1 VNLLKL
7 LIAVAVVFVLQTMV
21 INRYPYF
28 HLMDLFLLLNI
39 YCALNFNQMI
49 CMGISIPTGLI
60 QDVFSSKG
68 IIGLNAFSKT
78 IIVFFISG
86 LSSRLMLKHP
96 LVILLLIAISTNL
109 DYLIILGLHKLFG
122 LDTFPLSGQTLL
134 TASIINSVIGTISF
148 QMTDRIRTKKEYA

>member
-1 VNLLKL
+1 MNLLKL
-7 LIAVAVVFVLQTMV
+7 MIAVAVIFVLQTMV
-21 INRYPYF
+21 LNRYEYF

-60 QDVFSSKG
+60 QDVYSAKG
-68 IIGLNAFSKT
+68 IIGINAFSKT

-86 LSSRLMLKHP
+86 LSSRLMIKHP

-109 DYLIILGLHKLFG
+109 DYFIILGLHRLFG
-122 LDTFPLSGQTLL
+122 LDAFPLSGKTLL
-134 TASIINSVIGTISF
+134 TASIINSVIGTIVF

>member
-1 VNLLKL
+1 MNLLKL